1 MAIAKPSANR
11 FANPNIKTI
20 EGESEAPTTPAT
32 IAKVVTAPSVAP
44 YTKSSMDH
52 FNNRNMSVSYLIH
65 YDL

>member
-44 YTKSSMDH
+44 YTKSSIDH
-52 FNNRNMSVSYLIH
+52 FNNGNTALYYIIH
-65 YDL
+65 YGL